1 MVTGP
6 LLAEASHLANDART
20 LHWISAT
27 SQWVRRHHCGHYAPT
42 VAFHGV
48 ARQAIRYLSHAS
60 SVVEQRLP
68 KRQGCAKSRLRL
80 SSQPKHPGKHRNNH
94 DHHDN
99 SERQYP
105 T

>member
-1 MVTGP
+1 VG
-6 LLAEASHLANDART
+6 SHPVRVLERREDIALDGTN
-20 LHWISAT
+20 
-27 SQWVRRHHCGHYAPT
+27 SQWVHRHHYRHYAPP
-42 VAFHGV
+42 VAFQGV
-48 ARQAIRYLSHAS
+48 ARQASRYLPHSRS
-60 SVVEQRLP
+60 IVEQRNP